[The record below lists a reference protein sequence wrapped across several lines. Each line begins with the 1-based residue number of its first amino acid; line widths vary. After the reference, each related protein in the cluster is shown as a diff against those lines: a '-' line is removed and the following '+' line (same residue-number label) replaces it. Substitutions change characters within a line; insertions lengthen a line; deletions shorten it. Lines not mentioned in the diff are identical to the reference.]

1 MSIKNIKIRIGITS
15 AYSLKSSAFLH
26 KFPTEYK
33 IIKYFQSFKFA
44 LFLKHIYIVYTFLI
58 IAFGDRYVMAELP
71 KKTKVNKKDG
81 QLLIR
86 INSAERDEFVQLC
99 ETLDTSAAREL
110 RKFIRS
116 FIKKHQ
122 PTDTQTKE

>member
-1 MSIKNIKIRIGITS
+1 MT
-15 AYSLKSSAFLH
+15 
-26 KFPTEYK
+26 
-33 IIKYFQSFKFA
+33 
-44 LFLKHIYIVYTFLI
+44 
-58 IAFGDRYVMAELP
+58 ELP

-86 INSAERDEFVQLC
+86 INIAERDEFIHLC
-99 ETLDTSAAREL
+99 EELDTTAAREL

-122 PTDTQTKE
+122 STESQNKE

>member
-1 MSIKNIKIRIGITS
+1 MT
-15 AYSLKSSAFLH
+15 
-26 KFPTEYK
+26 
-33 IIKYFQSFKFA
+33 
-44 LFLKHIYIVYTFLI
+44 
-58 IAFGDRYVMAELP
+58 ELP

-86 INSAERDEFVQLC
+86 INTAERDEFIHLC
-99 ETLDTSAAREL
+99 EELDTTAAREL

-122 PTDTQTKE
+122 PTDTKTKE